1 MIVCIDTHV
10 LIQAAKAGHPLNVIF
25 TGWLQRKFL
34 WAVSNDILNEYE
46 EILTQRS
53 GRRRWLQ
60 FSRVLDLA
68 EAQGGL
74 LLHARPSLQ
83 FHVITTDLDDNKF
96 TDCAIT
102 VSADY
107 VIRHIMSG
115 IFFAPAPQ
123 PTRHRHKLAPSR
135 NTRMRCGWDG
145 MGGRMDHLG
154 LLAQSSGINTGI
166 TLFPW
171 RR

>member
-107 VIRHIMSG
+107 VIRRTTTWTH
-115 IFFAPAPQ
+115 
-123 PTRHRHKLAPSR
+123 
-135 NTRMRCGWDG
+135 
-145 MGGRMDHLG
+145 
-154 LLAQSSGINTGI
+154 
-166 TLFPW
+166 
-171 RR
+171 

>member
-53 GRRRWLQ
+53 GRRRWLH

-115 IFFAPAPQ
+115 IFLASFSHQ
-123 PTRHRHKLAPSR
+123 PPSPHATATSSR
-135 NTRMRCGWDG
+135 RA
-145 MGGRMDHLG
+145 GRRG
-154 LLAQSSGINTGI
+154 
-166 TLFPW
+166 
-171 RR
+171 